1 MGVTRF
7 LPVLLLMLAGVGH
20 AKEPAV
26 FKRILVDAEVD
37 WTTGTIT
44 AQAGAAAD
52 IRMPDPTAARPGAE
66 RRARAAAAE
75 KLRVAARALGQGKTA
90 DDKSVLAKATV
101 SRTEYQSNGGV
112 VLWLSLRFSDLV
124 PGKPAPIALRVASM
138 PFAFAPV
145 VAGAGKTATLGYA
158 TYRPA
163 SGCPKDAVAARSGG
177 DGKLALA
184 DGKLV
189 DSLAGAAVVIYLGK
203 PQP

>member
-1 MGVTRF
+1 
-7 LPVLLLMLAGVGH
+7 
-20 AKEPAV
+20 
-26 FKRILVDAEVD
+26 
-37 WTTGTIT
+37 
-44 AQAGAAAD
+44 
-52 IRMPDPTAARPGAE
+52 
-66 RRARAAAAE
+66 
-75 KLRVAARALGQGKTA
+75 
-90 DDKSVLAKATV
+90 
-101 SRTEYQSNGGV
+101 
-112 VLWLSLRFSDLV
+112 
-124 PGKPAPIALRVASM
+124 
-138 PFAFAPV
+138 